1 VLGFELVVLPSR
13 RFRHQK
19 PVSPYNSAHHISPR
33 YFMSHFLDR
42 LSYFSQPRES
52 FAGDHGVTTGE
63 DRTWENAYRDRW
75 AHDKIVR
82 STHGVNCT
90 GSCSWKIYVKG
101 GIVTWETQQT
111 DYPRTRWDMP
121 NHEPR
126 GCARGASYSWYLYSA
141 NRVKYPLVRGR
152 LLKLWRQARLSQD
165 PVDAWASIAQSD
177 AKRKEYQSVRGLG
190 GFVRSSWDEV
200 NEMVAAA
207 NVYTIKKHGPD
218 RIIGFSPIPA
228 MSMVSYAAGSRYLS
242 LIGGVCMS
250 FYDWYCDL
258 PPASPQIWGEQTDV
272 PESADWY
279 NSSFI
284 IAWGSNV
291 PQTRTPDAHF
301 FTEVR
306 YKGTKTVAVT
316 PDYSEVAKLS
326 DIWMKPKQGTDAAVA
341 MAMGHVILKEF
352 YFPDGGKP
360 RSTYFD
366 DYVRRYTDMP
376 MLVMLKEQTLPS
388 GEIVMVPD
396 RYLRASDFNGKLGAA
411 NNPEWKTVALDESGK
426 VVLPQGAIGFRWG
439 PDGRADEGQWNL
451 QAKEARHGSDVKL
464 KLTVMEGE
472 QASLETAKVGFPYF
486 GGIESEHF
494 PNNATGAG
502 ANNVLV
508 RTVPV
513 QRIAL
518 GKAGETREALV
529 ATVFDLQVA
538 NYGVAR
544 GLPGE
549 LAAKD
554 FNDDTPYTPAW
565 QERITGTPREQLITV
580 ARQFADNA
588 DKTHGKSMVIIG
600 AAMNHWYHADMNYR
614 GVINMLMMCGCI
626 GQSGGGW
633 AHYVGQEKLRPQTGW
648 TALAFGLDWIRPP
661 RQMNSTSFFY
671 AHTDQ
676 WRYEKLGMEEVLS
689 PLADKKAFGGSM
701 IDYNVRAERMGW
713 LPSAP
718 QLKNNPLQV
727 VRDAQAAGMEPKDYA
742 VKGLKEGTLSMSCE
756 DPDHPDNW
764 PRNMFVWRSNILGS
778 SGKGHEYFLKH
789 LLGTSNGVQ
798 GKDMGHD
805 EAKPEEVVWHDKAP
819 EGKLDLLVTLDFRM
833 STTCLYSDIVLPTAT
848 WYEKN
853 DLNTSDMH
861 PFIHPL
867 STAVDPA
874 WQSRSDW
881 DIYKGFAQKFSEICV
896 GHLGVERDMVLS
908 PLMHDSPAE
917 LAQPFGVQDW
927 KRGEIDLIPGKTGPN
942 IAVVE
947 RDYPNV
953 YKRFTALG
961 PLMNKVGNGGKGIA
975 WNTQTEVKQLG
986 ELNGVVLEEGVTC
999 GMPKIDSDIDACE
1012 VVLQLAP
1019 ETNGHVAVKAWKA
1032 LGKQTGLD
1040 HTHLALYREDEK
1052 IRFRDIQ
1059 AQPRKIISSPTW
1071 SGIESETVSYNAGYT
1086 NVHEMIPWRTL
1097 TGRQQFYMD
1106 HPWMT
1111 AFGEGFTTYR
1121 PPVDLKTTAG
1131 IQNIKPNGNK
1141 EIALNFITPHQKWGI
1156 HSTYSDNLM
1165 MLTLNR
1171 GGSVVWLSETD
1182 AKSVGIEDNDWI
1194 EVFNINGAIAARAV
1208 VSQRVNPGMTLMYH
1222 SQEKIINTPGSEIT
1236 GMRGGIHNSVTR
1248 IVLKPTHM
1256 IGGYAQFSYG
1266 FNYYGTIGT
1275 NRDEFVVVR
1284 KMNKVDWL
1292 EEEAQGENA

>member
-1 VLGFELVVLPSR
+1 
-13 RFRHQK
+13 
-19 PVSPYNSAHHISPR
+19 
-33 YFMSHFLDR
+33 MSHFLDR
-42 LSYFSQPRES
+42 LTHFKLPQETYSGR
-52 FAGDHGVTTGE
+52 HGVATNE
-63 DRTWENAYRDRW
+63 DRTWEDAYRNRW

-141 NRVKYPLVRGR
+141 NRVKYPMVRGR
-152 LLKLWRQARLSQD
+152 LLERWRAALKVAKT
-165 PVDAWASIAQSD
+165 PVDAWALIADDD
-177 AKRKEYQSVRGLG
+177 AARRDYQQVRGLG

-200 NEMVAAA
+200 NQLIASA
-207 NVYTIKKHGPD
+207 NVYTIKKHGAD

-258 PPASPQIWGEQTDV
+258 PPSSPQIWGEQTDV
-272 PESADWY
+272 AESADWY
-279 NSSFI
+279 NSNFI
-284 IAWGSNV
+284 IAWGSNI

-301 FTEVR
+301 FTEAR

-326 DIWMKPKQGTDAAVA
+326 DLWLHPKQGTDAALA
-341 MAMGHVILKEF
+341 MAMGHVIFKEF
-352 YFPDGGKP
+352 YFKDGGQG
-360 RSTYFD
+360 RSAYFD
-366 DYVRRYTDMP
+366 DYARRYTDLP
-376 MLVMLKEQTLPS
+376 LLVMLKEHQLADGSTTL
-388 GEIVMVPD
+388 VPD
-396 RYLRASDFNGKLGAA
+396 RYLRASDFSGQFGQD
-411 NNPEWKTVALDESGK
+411 NNPEWKTLAFDTSGNP
-426 VVLPQGAIGFRWG
+426 VLPNGSIGFRWG
-439 PDGRADEGQWNL
+439 EQLDEGELAKWNL
-451 QAKEARHGSDVKL
+451 ESKDARQGQEVKL
-464 KLTVMEGE
+464 KLSVVEDGAQPHE
-472 QASLETAKVGFPYF
+472 IADVAFPYF
-486 GGIESEHF
+486 GGVETPNFPANAAQGEINRAKVPAVRLDLVGQGGES
-494 PNNATGAG
+494 
-502 ANNVLV
+502 
-508 RTVPV
+508 RS
-513 QRIAL
+513 
-518 GKAGETREALV
+518 ALV

-538 NYGVAR
+538 QYGIDR
-544 GLPGE
+544 GFGSG
-549 LAAKD
+549 AID
-554 FNDDTPYTPAW
+554 YDDNVPYTPAW
-565 QERITGTPREQLITV
+565 QESITGVPRDQVITV

-648 TALAFGLDWIRPP
+648 APLAFALDWIRPS

-676 WRYEKLGMEEVLS
+676 WRYEKLGVEEVLS
-689 PLADKKAFGGSM
+689 PLADKAAFGGSM

-718 QLKNNPLQV
+718 QLKTHPMQV
-727 VRDAQAAGMEPKDYA
+727 VKDASAAGLDAKDYVA
-742 VKGLKEGTLSMSCE
+742 RALKDGSLQMSCE
-756 DPDHPDNW
+756 DPDAPQNW

-798 GKDMGHD
+798 GKDLGAD
-805 EAKPEEVVWHDKAP
+805 EAKPTEVKWHAQAP

-833 STTCLYSDIVLPTAT
+833 STTCLYSDIVLPTAS

-867 STAVDPA
+867 SAAVDPV
-874 WQSRSDW
+874 WQARSDW
-881 DIYKGFAQKFSEICV
+881 EIYKGFAQAFSEVCV
-896 GHLGVERDMVLS
+896 GHLGVEKEVVLT
-908 PLMHDSPAE
+908 PLMHDTPAE

-927 KRGEIDLIPGKTGPN
+927 KRGECALIPGKTAPQVT
-942 IAVVE
+942 VVE
-947 RDYPNV
+947 RDYPNTF
-953 YKRFTALG
+953 KRFTALG
-961 PLMNKVGNGGKGIA
+961 PLMNKLGNGGKGIA
-975 WNTQTEVKQLG
+975 WKTELEVTQLG
-986 ELNGVVLEEGVTC
+986 QLNGVTLEEGVTQ
-999 GMPKIDSDIDACE
+999 GMPRIVTDIDACE
-1012 VVLQLAP
+1012 VILQLAP
-1019 ETNGHVAVKAWKA
+1019 ETNGHVAVKAWQAQSKA
-1032 LGKQTGLD
+1032 TGRD
-1040 HTHLALYREDEK
+1040 HVHLAIHREDEK
-1052 IRFRDIQ
+1052 IRYRDIQ

-1086 NVHEMIPWRTL
+1086 NVHECIPWRTL
-1097 TGRQQFYMD
+1097 TGRQQFYQD
-1106 HPWMT
+1106 HPWMI
-1111 AFGEGFTTYR
+1111 AFGEGFSSYR
-1121 PPVDLKTTAG
+1121 PPVDLKTTG
-1131 IQNIKPNGNK
+1131 GLSIKSNGNA
-1141 EIALNFITPHQKWGI
+1141 EIQLNFITPHQKWGI
-1156 HSTYSDNLM
+1156 HSTYSDNLH

-1171 GGSVVWLSETD
+1171 GGTVIWLSEED
-1182 AKSVGIEDNDWI
+1182 ATKVGIVDNDWI
-1194 EVFNINGAIAARAV
+1194 ELFNTNGAIVGRAV
-1208 VSQRVNPGMTLMYH
+1208 VSQRVKPGMTMMYH

-1236 GMRGGIHNSVTR
+1236 GARGGIHNSVTR

-1256 IGGYAQFSYG
+1256 IGGYAQLSYG

-1292 EEEAQGENA
+1292 EEPAGAPASGAGH

>member
-1 VLGFELVVLPSR
+1 
-13 RFRHQK
+13 
-19 PVSPYNSAHHISPR
+19 
-33 YFMSHFLDR
+33 MSHFLDR
-42 LSYFSQPRES
+42 LTYFSQPRES
-52 FAGDHGVTTGE
+52 FSGDHGVTTGE
-63 DRTWENAYRDRW
+63 DRTWEAAYRDRW

-141 NRVKYPLVRGR
+141 NRVKYPMIRGR
-152 LLKLWRQARLSQD
+152 LLKLWREARQTMA
-165 PVDAWASIAQSD
+165 PVEAWAAIAQSD
-177 AKRKEYQSVRGLG
+177 EKRKSYQSLRGMG
-190 GFVRSSWDEV
+190 GFVRSSWDEA

-207 NVYTIKKHGPD
+207 NIYTIKQHGPD
-218 RIIGFSPIPA
+218 RVIGFSPIPA
-228 MSMVSYAAGSRYLS
+228 MSMVSYAAGSRYLN
-242 LIGGVCMS
+242 LIGGVPLS

-258 PPASPQIWGEQTDV
+258 PPSSPQVWGEQTDV

-279 NSSFI
+279 NSSYI

-306 YKGTKTVAVT
+306 YKGTKTVAIT

-360 RSTYFD
+360 RSEYFD
-366 DYVRRYTDMP
+366 NYVRRFTDMP

-388 GEIVMVPD
+388 GEVVMVPD
-396 RYLRASDFNGKLGAA
+396 RYVRASDFNGKLGAA
-411 NNPEWKTVALDESGK
+411 NNPEWKTVALDMSGK
-426 VVLPQGAIGFRWG
+426 VVLPNGAIGFRWG
-439 PDGRADEGQWNL
+439 ADGRADQGQWNL
-451 QAKEARHGSDVKL
+451 EAKEARHGTEVKL

-472 QASLETAKVGFPYF
+472 QASSETARVGFPYF

-494 PNNATGAG
+494 PNNATGDA

-513 QRIAL
+513 QRISL
-518 GKAGETREALV
+518 GKEGDKRDALI

-544 GLPGE
+544 GLPDE
-549 LAAKD
+549 MAARD

-565 QERITGTPREQLITV
+565 QERITGTPREQIITV
-580 ARQFADNA
+580 AHQFAENA

-600 AAMNHWYHADMNYR
+600 AGVNHWFHADMNYR

-633 AHYVGQEKLRPQTGW
+633 SHYVGQEKLRPQTGW
-648 TALAFGLDWIRPP
+648 TALAFALDWIRPP
-661 RQMNSTSFFY
+661 RQMNGTSFFY

-676 WRYEKLGMEEVLS
+676 WRYEKVGVEEILS
-689 PLADKKAFGGSM
+689 PLADKSKFGGTM

-718 QLKNNPLQV
+718 QLKVNPLQL
-727 VRDAQAAGMEPKDYA
+727 VRDAVAAGMEPKDYL
-742 VKGLKEGTLSMSCE
+742 VKGLKDGSQLMSCE

-764 PRNMFVWRSNILGS
+764 PRNLFVWRSNILGS

-789 LLGTSNGVQ
+789 LLGTTHGVQ
-798 GKDMGHD
+798 GKDLGTE
-805 EAKPEEVVWHDKAP
+805 EARPKEVVWHDKAP
-819 EGKLDLLVTLDFRM
+819 EGKLDLVVALDFRM

-867 STAVDPA
+867 SVAVDPA

-881 DIYKGFAQKFSEICV
+881 DIYKGFAKKFSELCV
-896 GHLGVERDMVLS
+896 GHLGIERDMVLT
-908 PLMHDSPAE
+908 PIMHDTPAE
-917 LAQPFGVQDW
+917 MAQPFGVQDW
-927 KRGEIDLIPGKTGPN
+927 KLGEIDLIPGKTAPSMT
-942 IAVVE
+942 VVE

-953 YKRFTALG
+953 YKLFTAVG
-961 PLMNKVGNGGKGIA
+961 PLMNKIGNGGKGIG

-986 ELNGVVLEEGVTC
+986 ELNGLVTDPGVTC
-999 GMPKIDSDIDACE
+999 GMPKIDTDIDACE
-1012 VVLQLAP
+1012 MIMQLAP
-1019 ETNGHVAVKAWKA
+1019 ETNGHVAVKAWQA

-1040 HTHLALYREDEK
+1040 HTHLAIHREDEK

-1086 NVHEMIPWRTL
+1086 NVHEFIPWRTL

-1111 AFGEGFTTYR
+1111 AFGEGFTSYR
-1121 PPVDLKTTAG
+1121 PPIDLKSTSAM
-1131 IQNIKPNGNK
+1131 QNLKPNGNI

-1156 HSTYSDNLM
+1156 HSTYSDNLH
-1165 MLTLNR
+1165 MLTLSR
-1171 GGSVVWLSETD
+1171 GGPIVWISEDD
-1182 AKSVGIEDNDWI
+1182 AKSAGIVDNDWI
-1194 EVFNINGAIAARAV
+1194 ELFNLNGALTARAV
-1208 VSQRVNPGMTLMYH
+1208 VSQRVKNGMCLMYH
-1222 SQEKIINTPGSEIT
+1222 AQEKLVNIPGSEIT
-1236 GMRGGIHNSVTR
+1236 GGRGGIHNSVTR
-1248 IVLKPTHM
+1248 VVPKPTHM

-1266 FNYYGTIGT
+1266 FNYYGTIGS
-1275 NRDEFVVVR
+1275 NRDEFVVLR

-1292 EEEAQGENA
+1292 DGEDSALTPTATQA

>member
-1 VLGFELVVLPSR
+1 
-13 RFRHQK
+13 
-19 PVSPYNSAHHISPR
+19 
-33 YFMSHFLDR
+33 MSHFLDR
-42 LSYFSQPRES
+42 LNYFSNPQES
-52 FAGDHGVTTGE
+52 FAGGFGVTNGE
-63 DRTWENAYRDRW
+63 DRTWEDAYRNRW

-126 GCARGASYSWYLYSA
+126 GCSRGASYSWYLYSA
-141 NRVKYPLVRGR
+141 NRVKYPMVRGR
-152 LLKLWRQARLSQD
+152 LLKIWREERLGKA
-165 PVDAWASIAQSD
+165 PVDAWASIVESD
-177 AKRKEYQSVRGLG
+177 ARRRDYQSVRGLG

-200 NEMVAAA
+200 NEIVAAA

-218 RIIGFSPIPA
+218 RVIGFSPIPA

-258 PPASPQIWGEQTDV
+258 PPSSPQTWGEQTDV

-316 PDYSEVAKLS
+316 PDYSEVAKLA
-326 DIWMKPKQGTDAAVA
+326 DIWMHPKQGTDAAVA

-352 YFPDGGKP
+352 YFPDGEKR
-360 RSTYFD
+360 RSAYFD
-366 DYVRRYTDMP
+366 DYARRYTDLP
-376 MLVMLKEQTLPS
+376 MLVMLKEHVLPN
-388 GEIVMVPD
+388 GETVLVPD
-396 RYLRASDFNGKLGAA
+396 RYLRASDFSDQLGQN
-411 NNPEWKTVALDESGK
+411 NNPDWKTVAMDESGK
-426 VVLPQGAIGFRWG
+426 VVLPNGAIGFRWG
-439 PDGRADEGQWNL
+439 ADGRADQGQWNL
-451 QAKEARHGSDVKL
+451 EAKEAHHGTDVKL
-464 KLTVMEGE
+464 RLSLLEGE
-472 QASLETAKVGFPYF
+472 QPGKDAARVCFPYF
-486 GGIESEHF
+486 GGIVSEHF
-494 PNNATGAG
+494 PNNVLKGENG
-502 ANNVLV
+502 DVLV

-513 QRIAL
+513 QRIAVEH
-518 GKAGETREALV
+518 AGAQREVLV
-529 ATVFDLQVA
+529 ATVFDLQAA
-538 NYGVAR
+538 NYGIAR

-549 LAAKD
+549 LAAANYD
-554 FNDDTPYTPAW
+554 DDTPYTPAW
-565 QERITGTPREQLITV
+565 QESITGVPREQVISV

-588 DKTHGKSMVIIG
+588 DKTQGRSMVIIG
-600 AAMNHWYHADMNYR
+600 AAMNHWYHSDMNYR
-614 GVINMLMMCGCI
+614 GIINMLMMCGCI
-626 GQSGGGW
+626 GKSGGGW

-648 TALAFGLDWIRPP
+648 TALAFALDWIRPP
-661 RQMNSTSFFY
+661 RQQNSTSFFY

-676 WRYEKLGMEEVLS
+676 WRYEKLGVAEVLS
-689 PLADKKAFGGSM
+689 PLADKKVFGGSM

-718 QLKNNPLQV
+718 QLQTNPLQV
-727 VRDAQAAGMEPKDYA
+727 VRDAQAAGVDAREYA
-742 VKGLKEGTLSMSCE
+742 VRALQDGSLKMSCE
-756 DPDHPDNW
+756 DPDHPANW
-764 PRNMFVWRSNILGS
+764 PRNLFVWRSNLLGS

-798 GKDMGHD
+798 GKDLGAE
-805 EAKPEEVVWHDKAP
+805 EAKPQEVVWHDQAP

-881 DIYKGFAQKFSEICV
+881 DIYKGFAKKFSEICV
-896 GHLGVERDMVLS
+896 GHLGVEKELVLT
-908 PLMHDSPAE
+908 PLMHDTPAE
-917 LAQPFGVQDW
+917 LAQALDVKEW
-927 KRGEIDLIPGKTGPN
+927 KKGEVDLIPGKTAPQM
-942 IAVVE
+942 AVVE

-961 PLMNKVGNGGKGIA
+961 PLMGKVGNGGKGIA
-975 WNTQTEVKQLG
+975 WNTQEEVKQLG
-986 ELNGVVLEEGVTC
+986 ELNGLNAAEGVTK
-999 GMPKIDSDIDACE
+999 GMPKIETDIDAAE
-1012 VVLQLAP
+1012 VVLMLAP
-1019 ETNGHVAVKAWKA
+1019 ETNGHVAVKAWQA
-1032 LGKQTGLD
+1032 LGKQTGRD
-1040 HTHLALYREDEK
+1040 HTHLAIHREDEK

-1086 NVHEMIPWRTL
+1086 NVHELIPWRTL
-1097 TGRQQFYMD
+1097 TGRQQFYQD
-1106 HPWMT
+1106 HPWMR
-1111 AFGEGFTTYR
+1111 AFGEGCVSYR
-1121 PPVDLKTTAG
+1121 PPVDMKTTAG
-1131 IQNIKPNGNK
+1131 IHGVKSNGNP
-1141 EIALNFITPHQKWGI
+1141 EILLNFITPHQKWGI
-1156 HSTYSDNLM
+1156 HSTYTDNLL
-1165 MLTLNR
+1165 MLTLSR
-1171 GGSVVWLSETD
+1171 GGPCVWLSEDD
-1182 AKSVGIEDNDWI
+1182 AKRAGIVDNDWI
-1194 EVFNINGAIAARAV
+1194 ELFNINGAIAARAV
-1208 VSQRVNPGMTLMYH
+1208 VSQRVKPGMVMMYH
-1222 SQEKIINTPGSEIT
+1222 AQEKIVNTPGSEIT
-1236 GMRGGIHNSVTR
+1236 GARGGIHNSVTR

-1256 IGGYAQFSYG
+1256 IGGYAQLSYG

-1284 KMNKVDWL
+1284 KMDRIDWL
-1292 EEEAQGENA
+1292 DTPVADELIKPVQAHGEVS